1 MPEAAANLTAFF
13 ITTFVS
19 VLFFAVIPGAVV
31 VLVGFLVG
39 IVASL
44 PILAVASLTGL
55 IKRDPLEDEAE

>member
-1 MPEAAANLTAFF
+1 MPEAAANVMAFF
-13 ITTFVS
+13 ITTVVS

-31 VLVGFLVG
+31 VLAGFLVG

-55 IKRDPLEDEAE
+55 IKTDPFEDEAK